1 MLSNIPNSLLSRLG
15 EVYYKTEYGAAYLGD
30 AIDFLRLIP
39 DSQIDLIMTSPPFA
53 LQRKKEYGNPS
64 PEEYVKW
71 FLPFADEFWRILKDE
86 GSLVIHIGGSWE
98 KGKPVRTLYIFELVL
113 ALSEK
118 FYLAQEFYWFNP
130 SKLPTPAEWVTVRR
144 IRVKDAIDPVWWFS
158 KSPFPKAN
166 NRNVLKE
173 YSSSMLALLKN
184 GYKAKL
190 RPSGHNIST
199 KFQRNLG
206 GAIPPNLLTIAN
218 TDSNSYYFKAC
229 REAGLKPNPA
239 RYPVKLPEFFIQFLT
254 NGKDIVLDPFGGSN
268 ATGEAAERLGRRWV
282 CFEMEEEYLKGSRF
296 RFQQGQLL

>member
-1 MLSNIPNSLLSRLG
+1 MSNIQNSLLSHLG
-15 EVYYKTEYGAAYLGD
+15 EAYYKTEYGAAYLGD

-71 FLPFADEFWRILKDE
+71 FLPFANEFWRILKDE

-98 KGKPVRTLYIFELVL
+98 KGKPVRTLYTFELVL

-190 RPSGHNIST
+190 RPSGHDIST

-254 NGKDIVLDPFGGSN
+254 NEKDIVLDPFGGSN
-268 ATGEAAERLGRRWV
+268 ATGDAAERLGRRWI

-296 RFQQGQLL
+296 RFEQRQLL